1 MTNAIKLT
9 NIQVNR
15 MPGIG
20 SPGVHSG
27 PLSPGVNILFG
38 SNGMGKTSVGR
49 AMTLALFGASDEVWK
64 QLAKGNAEEISDER
78 REVQIEANFEVESP
92 TGLPKSWRVEI
103 DSTNVKSLVDG
114 DSHLLSVGSPL
125 LARRYRMGLAELLE
139 ERNEEF
145 AREMLRQ
152 AAGGVDL
159 AGALKQHKLDVE
171 VTKPRTLKGSPLNI
185 AIDRRTKAIAAQEEL
200 ERNSRELTEMRSE
213 AERLRDQ
220 QKLTDAITRAIDWH
234 AQVAFIGTLSD
245 QLAEILPAAR
255 DLVPNAKHSVGNLRK
270 KVVEA
275 AEEIAEAKLELE
287 THDRKQPYQHPE
299 EVQCNDV
306 ELASARGAAE
316 DLAAGEAALRE
327 ASLSFEGMKKA
338 REDADLTL
346 FAKNAEAQAA
356 HSQSDEDI
364 AGAADDV
371 ASYVR
376 EARAKRDQH
385 KWLERMFESSAWDQ
399 SIKSED
405 LAPKDAI
412 DRSLQALTD
421 WCKAADHTWAGDQA
435 RGTAESAPPR
445 WIWPVLVALTLSTI
459 ALLLMGH
466 YASAI
471 SLLPA
476 IAIASWLAARNPVAE
491 RPAAPAAEESK
502 LAQSR
507 FEEIARGTHVGLPTE
522 WTTAAVSRKIGELA
536 ARIVDHERIDAARPV
551 RSNIRDLGK
560 EAALAEGRAIDRCT
574 SFESQHGIRIAKDD
588 RLPDEAWMP
597 LMVRSVSQW
606 RNATLHFN
614 TAMVVRD
621 TAQSKRDEFR
631 ERLCEEIKKVGLGKA
646 MEGKELTA
654 AFAQHCL
661 NELEGRRE
669 ARATHENQRLE
680 LKGKEVRLE
689 SWRDAKAKDLEDW
702 WENIGVKQDDY
713 GRLDALMEANVS
725 YIDLSEKWKI
735 ANSTRI
741 ELERRLAAHPQLMT
755 LDLATLRQE
764 EDKLR
769 DVDEKFRKIT
779 ENIGAIS
786 DRISQASKEHDV
798 SDRQSDVRAANED
811 LNRSEREWA
820 AAQIRRQVATWA
832 REHTQR
838 GVVTPVVE
846 RAKRLLTEF
855 TRGGLEF
862 KLRAEG
868 AETRPALLAR
878 AGEADAWRSVDRL
891 SSGERIQLLM
901 AVRLAFLEES
911 EERMLPIFL
920 DEVLGSSDDVRAQ
933 HIIDAVISIARTGRQ
948 VFYATAQADE
958 VEKWKAR
965 LANSDVPF
973 RIVDLAEARNR
984 RRSAA
989 FPLPHLAPPPPQ
1001 PPAPDGLSHEQYGAV
1016 LQVPGVDWSESGIGS
1031 LHPWHV
1037 IEDPELL
1044 HAALLQDLVTL
1055 EKVER
1060 IAALAT
1066 DGPLVLIREAIRGPA
1081 CAYRTASAGWRVG
1094 RGKEVTRSV
1103 LEESK
1108 LVSPRFLDR
1117 AAEIAQR
1124 FAGNARAL
1132 ISELGENPPERW
1144 RKASTPELED
1154 WLSREGFIP
1163 IDDLL
1168 EVDEIVT
1175 RVREELSRQ
1184 CLLFAV
1190 SNSTVARIRDLL
1202 SPKTLI
1208 DSGD

>member
-1 MTNAIKLT
+1 MTNAIKVT
-9 NIQVNR
+9 SIHVDR
-15 MPGIG
+15 MPGIS
-20 SPGVHSG
+20 SPGVRCDQ
-27 PLSPGVNILFG
+27 LSPGVNILFG
-38 SNGMGKTSVGR
+38 PNGMGKTSMGR

-64 QLAKGNAEEISDER
+64 QLAQGSANEISNER
-78 REVQIEANFEVESP
+78 REVRIEANFAVESLEGP
-92 TGLPKSWRVEI
+92 PKSWRVEI
-103 DSTNVKSLVDG
+103 DSTAVKSLVDG
-114 DSHLLSVGSPL
+114 HPHLLSAGSPS

-152 AAGGVDL
+152 AAGGIDL
-159 AGALKQHKLDVE
+159 PGALKQHKLDVE
-171 VTKPRTLKGSPLNI
+171 VTRPRLSKGSPLQM
-185 AIDRRTKAIAAQEEL
+185 AIERRTRAIKAQEEL
-200 ERNSRELTEMRSE
+200 EGDSQKLAGMRLEEERLRGQQKLKDAIKHALKWHEQVEHIRNLSQQLDQIPAEARDLIPNARHAVGDLAEKVKE
-213 AERLRDQ
+213 AERVL
-220 QKLTDAITRAIDWH
+220 K
-234 AQVAFIGTLSD
+234 
-245 QLAEILPAAR
+245 E
-255 DLVPNAKHSVGNLRK
+255 
-270 KVVEA
+270 VE
-275 AEEIAEAKLELE
+275 LELQA
-287 THDRKQPYQHPE
+287 HDRKQPDQHPE
-299 EVQCNDV
+299 EVQYDDV
-306 ELASARGAAE
+306 ELASVRGAAE
-316 DLAAGEAALRE
+316 DLAGADVALRE
-327 ASLSFEGMKKA
+327 ADLSFDASKRA
-338 REDADLTL
+338 RDDAELCL
-346 FAKNAEAQAA
+346 FVRNAQAQAA
-356 HSQSDEDI
+356 NLQSVEAI
-364 AGAADDV
+364 ALDADKV
-371 ASYVR
+371 ALRVR
-376 EARAKRDQH
+376 EARTRRDQH

-466 YASAI
+466 YVSAI

-551 RSNIRDLGK
+551 RSSIRDLGND
-560 EAALAEGRAIDRCT
+560 AALAERGALEACT
-574 SFESQHGIRIAKDD
+574 SFESVYGIRIAEDN

-606 RNATLHFN
+606 RSATLQFN
-614 TAMVVRD
+614 TAMVIRD
-621 TAQSKRDEFR
+621 SAQHKCDALR
-631 ERLCEEIKKVGLGKA
+631 EHMHEELKKVGLEKA
-646 MEGKELTA
+646 VEGKELTA
-654 AFAQHCL
+654 SFAQHCL
-661 NELEGRRE
+661 NEIECRRKS
-669 ARATHENQRLE
+669 RATHESQRLD
-680 LKGKEVRLE
+680 LKAKEMRLE
-689 SWRDAKAKDLEDW
+689 AFHKEKAQEFTELWDK
-702 WENIGVKQDDY
+702 IGVKQDDY
-713 GRLDALMEANVS
+713 RHLDALIEANVN
-725 YIDLSEKWKI
+725 YVELSAQRKI
-735 ANSTRI
+735 ADGTRI
-741 ELERRLAAHPQLMT
+741 ELEKGLAAHPQLMT
-755 LDLATLRQE
+755 SDVARLQQE

-769 DVDEKFRKIT
+769 DVDELFGEIK
-779 ENIGAIS
+779 EEIGAIS
-786 DRISQASKEHDV
+786 YRISQASKEHDV
-798 SDRQSDVRAANED
+798 SDRQNDVRAANED
-811 LNRSEREWA
+811 LNRREREWA

-832 REHTQR
+832 RENTQK
-838 GVVTPVVE
+838 GVVTPVVD

-855 TRGGLEF
+855 TMGGLDF
-862 KLRAEG
+862 KLQSEG
-868 AETRPALLAR
+868 EESRPALLAR
-878 AGEADAWRSVDRL
+878 AGEAEEWRTVERL

-933 HIIDAVISIARTGRQ
+933 HIIDAVISIARSGRQ

-1001 PPAPDGLSHEQYGAV
+1001 PPAPDGLSHEHYGAV

-1044 HAALLQDLVTL
+1044 HAALLLGLLTL
-1055 EKVER
+1055 DQVER
-1060 IAALAT
+1060 VAALAT
-1066 DGPLVLIREAIRGPA
+1066 GGPLVLIRDAIRGPA

-1108 LVSPRFLDR
+1108 HVSPVFLDR
-1117 AAEIAQR
+1117 VTEIAQR

-1163 IDDLL
+1163 IEDPL

-1184 CLLFAV
+1184 CFLVAV